1 MDDGAAD
8 GKQLRLN
15 TQGFTRD
22 EAEGLAGL
30 IRAKFGVSM
39 AINQDKG
46 RPRLRCGAA
55 GMPRLVGSAAYA
67 AEYAIQTLP
76 VTTSRLADE
85 GWALCAARA
94 NLRRS

>member
-46 RPRLRCGAA
+46 RPLIELIRPH
-55 GMPRLVGSAAYA
+55 M
-67 AEYAIQTLP
+67 LP
-76 VTTSRLADE
+76 SMLYK
-85 GWALCAARA
+85 LS
-94 NLRRS
+94 L